1 MHRPGNLLH
10 ISYTG
15 MESWKDRP
23 LCEREN
29 RCHEPTVRAP
39 GGTPKGT
46 RGMSETTEN
55 IVHYTEANRRAWNE
69 IAQVRHAKQPPA
81 AFFAGGNSTLDARE
95 VQADGELRGHRL
107 LHLQCAIGEDLFPH
121 KISPILGITTLISV
135 ISVINRW
142 LVQPNASVSSVHYS
156 RRYNKRSLERRD
168 TRQSFGFSR
177 QRN

>member
-69 IAQVRHAKQPPA
+69 IAKVRHAKQPPA
-81 AFFAGGNSTLDARE
+81 AFFAGGIRRSMHARCKQRE
-95 VQADGELRGHRL
+95 DIDELHRL
-107 LHLQCAIGEDLFPH
+107 PDSFL
-121 KISPILGITTLISV
+121 
-135 ISVINRW
+135 
-142 LVQPNASVSSVHYS
+142 LVACKD
-156 RRYNKRSLERRD
+156 R
-168 TRQSFGFSR
+168 
-177 QRN
+177 